1 ELIHPIHPGV
11 GPDTPLNQVV
21 APAASDRLTVPVV
34 SEDNR
39 LLGVIPN
46 VTLLRALGQEDVVM
60 PVDLSANS
68 AASASSAVEV
78 DHDAVELSQE
88 SAAGNEADA
97 SFDADGTTGE
107 EIK

>member
-1 ELIHPIHPGV
+1 
-11 GPDTPLNQVV
+11 
-21 APAASDRLTVPVV
+21 
-34 SEDNR
+34 
-39 LLGVIPN
+39 
-46 VTLLRALGQEDVVM
+46 M